1 MPNSTFHFVVIDDDN
16 VNNMVCNA
24 AIKTATGG
32 TLPVCFNNPVE
43 GLNYMEHE
51 YLSKTQGVPTI
62 LFLNLNMPQMNG
74 WEWLY
79 RFEQLPQTIKQHVNI
94 YILSSSVNPE
104 DFKKANDNIYV
115 NGYIFKPLNK
125 EKVLDILETH
135 HVVACKA
142 S

>member
-24 AIKTATGG
+24 AIKTATNGD
-32 TLPVCFNNPVE
+32 LPVCFKNPLE
-43 GLNYMEHE
+43 GLHYMEHE
-51 YLSKTQGVPTI
+51 YLTKVQNKPTI
-62 LFLNLNMPQMNG
+62 LFLDLNMPEMSG
-74 WEWLY
+74 WEWLSK
-79 RFEQLPQTIKQHVNI
+79 FEQFPQTIKQNVII
-94 YILSSSVNPE
+94 YILSSSVNPS

-125 EKVLDILETH
+125 EKVMGVLESH
-135 HVVACKA
+135 HLVAKA